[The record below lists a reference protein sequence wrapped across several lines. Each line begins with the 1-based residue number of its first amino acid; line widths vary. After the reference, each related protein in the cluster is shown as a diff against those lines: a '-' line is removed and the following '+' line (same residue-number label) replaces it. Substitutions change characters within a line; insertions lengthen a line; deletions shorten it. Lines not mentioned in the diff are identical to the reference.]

1 MEHGDS
7 TGKFVDRNPD
17 KEFAF
22 SYLKG
27 GKSVQAKEQ
36 GNQDLLWS
44 QGSWEGRGKE
54 RKGMVSPTSRLRS
67 PRLPGNSHTH
77 THTRACTHTQG
88 FVPFAEQGEGEER
101 RRKLKC
107 HLFMFRDVT
116 PLIFHAG

>member
-1 MEHGDS
+1 M
-7 TGKFVDRNPD
+7 DRNRD
-17 KEFAF
+17 KEFAI
-22 SYLKG
+22 SKRKG
-27 GKSVQAKEQ
+27 GKSGQAKEQ

-54 RKGMVSPTSRLRS
+54 KKGMVSPASLLRS
-67 PRLPGNSHTH
+67 PRLPGNPHTH
-77 THTRACTHTQG
+77 THTRACTHTRG
-88 FVPFAEQGEGEER
+88 FAPLCRAGGGEGEER